1 MFFCHNLKMAE
12 ELKKMGDNMK
22 KKNPKRVMQLERYL
36 SDTRIIMAIIIGID
50 LFFFMVMNFV
60 INSLIAIPEMFK
72 DLDNPGKYVG
82 LKNVLPNFNNIR
94 TYGGIYIPIFI
105 ILLIFL
111 LALDAY
117 TAYKMKVAWSE
128 EYFNIG
134 QKGDERWTTD
144 EEIKQQFL
152 EIPDKN
158 ESFPGY
164 GGTIVSRMG
173 NKLYIDT
180 SPVNNLIIGITR
192 SGKGEMYVFPSID
205 VYSRAEKKASLVI
218 NDMKLELYK
227 SSKKTLENRGY
238 KVYLLNFD
246 DPIHSMGF
254 NPLTVIIELAVNG
267 DYENA
272 ELLAQAFA
280 FSIFN
285 PDEPANTDRFWNDAS
300 SSLLAA
306 LILAHLEDCL
316 RMDEMDNDRRYK
328 IWTEKRAAYDGL
340 DDDLKEKADKL
351 YEEELN
357 KNEKSDIILNPAVM
371 YLPEDAGYEKIYE
384 NVKKINMYSIINT
397 FTELARIRDPENPD
411 ITALDMYFSK
421 RPQLDR
427 AKLKYAAIEIA
438 GEKPKSSIF
447 GVMLS
452 RLTTFTYESMA
463 KMTAES
469 SFDLEEIGF
478 GEKPVAVF
486 LGLPDY
492 DTSKHFLATVFIRQ
506 VSLVLSKRANR
517 DRSGKC
523 KRLVKFIVDEAG
535 NMPAIEGLETY
546 ITMNLGRNI
555 SYDFYIQSYSQ
566 FEKKYGEGWK
576 TIKGN
581 CGNQIYILT
590 SDGDTAQTFS
600 EDLGNETI
608 VDLQRTGEK
617 LSTHKHFME
626 NTQEKPLLN
635 KNQLMRLNEGECVVK
650 RVMKRK
656 DLNGNRVEPT
666 PIFNSEESG
675 KRFLYR
681 YEYLTDTF
689 PNPNEIDLYEINTA
703 DRSHINLRERVWD
716 YNISMTWLSNDVMDY
731 GRDSLKVRDLSNGN
745 DVMSALERVMEV
757 TDLRNINEEMELS
770 ELTDLIYKKIDKKD
784 ERDAILSLIK
794 IGSETGNE

>member
-1 MFFCHNLKMAE
+1 MAE

-60 INSLIAIPEMFK
+60 INTLIAIPEMFK

-82 LKNVLPNFNNIR
+82 LKNVLPNINNIR

-111 LALDAY
+111 LALDAC

-180 SPVNNLIIGITR
+180 SPVNNMIIGITR

-328 IWTEKRAAYDGL
+328 IWTEKRVAYDGL

-371 YLPEDAGYEKIYE
+371 YLPEDAGYEKIYD

-397 FTELARIRDPENPD
+397 FTELARIRNPENPD
-411 ITALDMYFSK
+411 ITALDIYFSK

-438 GEKPKSSIF
+438 GDRPKSSIF

-716 YNISMTWLSNDVMDY
+716 YKISMTWLSNDVMDY

-745 DVMSALERVMEV
+745 DVMSALERIMEV

-770 ELTDLIYKKIDKKD
+770 ELTDLIYKRIDKKD
-784 ERDAILSLIK
+784 ERDAILSLVK

>member
-1 MFFCHNLKMAE
+1 MAE
-12 ELKKMGDNMK
+12 ELKKMGDNVK

-82 LKNVLPNFNNIR
+82 LKNVLPNINNIR

-111 LALDAY
+111 LALDAC

-180 SPVNNLIIGITR
+180 SPVNNMIIGITR

-227 SSKKTLENRGY
+227 SSKKTLEKRGY

-285 PDEPANTDRFWNDAS
+285 PDEPTNTDRFWNDAS
-300 SSLLAA
+300 SSLLSA

-316 RMDEMDNDRRYK
+316 RMDEIENDKRYRTWK
-328 IWTEKRAAYDGL
+328 KKRDAYDTL
-340 DDDLKEKADKL
+340 NDDVKKKAIELYEKEKIKK
-351 YEEELN
+351 E
-357 KNEKSDIILNPAVM
+357 DIILNPALM
-371 YLPEDAGYEKIYE
+371 YLPEDAVYEKKHD

-397 FTELARIRDPENPD
+397 FTELARVHNPDNPD
-411 ITALDMYFSK
+411 ITALDIYFSK

-438 GEKPKSSIF
+438 GDKPKSSVF

-617 LSTHKHFME
+617 LSTHKHLME

-635 KNQLMRLNEGECVVK
+635 RNQLMRLNEGECVVK

-745 DVMSALERVMEV
+745 DVMSALERIMEV

-770 ELTDLIYKKIDKKD
+770 ELTDLIYKRIDKKD
-784 ERDAILSLIK
+784 ERDAILSLVK

>member
-50 LFFFMVMNFV
+50 LFFFLVMNFV

-82 LKNVLPNFNNIR
+82 LKNVLPNINNIR

-111 LALDAY
+111 LALDAC

-180 SPVNNLIIGITR
+180 SPVNNMIIGITR

-227 SSKKTLENRGY
+227 SSKKTLEKRGY

-285 PDEPANTDRFWNDAS
+285 PDEPTNTDRFWNDAS
-300 SSLLAA
+300 SSLLSA

-316 RMDEMDNDRRYK
+316 RMDEIENDKRYRTWK
-328 IWTEKRAAYDGL
+328 KKRDAYDTL
-340 DDDLKEKADKL
+340 NDDVKKKAIELYEKEKIKK
-351 YEEELN
+351 E
-357 KNEKSDIILNPAVM
+357 DIILNPALM
-371 YLPEDAGYEKIYE
+371 YLPEDAVYEKKHD

-397 FTELARIRDPENPD
+397 FTELARVHNPDNPD
-411 ITALDMYFSK
+411 ITALDIYFSK

-438 GEKPKSSIF
+438 GDKPKSSVF

-635 KNQLMRLNEGECVVK
+635 RNQLMRLNEGECVVK

-745 DVMSALERVMEV
+745 DVMSALERIMEV

-770 ELTDLIYKKIDKKD
+770 ELTDLIYKRIDKKD
-784 ERDAILSLIK
+784 ERDAILSLVK

>member
-1 MFFCHNLKMAE
+1 MAE

-82 LKNVLPNFNNIR
+82 LKNVLPNINNIR

-111 LALDAY
+111 LALDAC

-180 SPVNNLIIGITR
+180 SPVNNMIIGITR

-227 SSKKTLENRGY
+227 SSKKTLEKRGY

-328 IWTEKRAAYDGL
+328 IWTEKRVAYDGL

-371 YLPEDAGYEKIYE
+371 YLPEDAGYEKIYD

-411 ITALDMYFSK
+411 ITALDIYFSK

-438 GEKPKSSIF
+438 GDKPKSSIF

-745 DVMSALERVMEV
+745 DVMSALERIMEV
-757 TDLRNINEEMELS
+757 TDLRNINEEM
-770 ELTDLIYKKIDKKD
+770 
-784 ERDAILSLIK
+784 
-794 IGSETGNE
+794 

>member
-60 INSLIAIPEMFK
+60 INTLIAIPEMFK

-82 LKNVLPNFNNIR
+82 LKNVLPNINNIR

-111 LALDAY
+111 LALDAC

-180 SPVNNLIIGITR
+180 SPVNNMIIGITR

-300 SSLLAA
+300 SSLLSA

-316 RMDEMDNDRRYK
+316 RMDEIENDKRYRTWK
-328 IWTEKRAAYDGL
+328 KKRDAYDTL
-340 DDDLKEKADKL
+340 NDDVKKKAIELYEKEK
-351 YEEELN
+351 N
-357 KNEKSDIILNPAVM
+357 KKEDIILNPAVM
-371 YLPEDAGYEKIYE
+371 YLPEDAVYEKKHD

-397 FTELARIRDPENPD
+397 FTELARVHDPNNPD
-411 ITALDMYFSK
+411 ITALDMYFGK

-438 GEKPKSSIF
+438 GDKPKSSIF

-745 DVMSALERVMEV
+745 DVMSALERIMEV

-770 ELTDLIYKKIDKKD
+770 ELTDLIYKRIDKKD
-784 ERDAILSLIK
+784 ERDAILSLVK

>member
-1 MFFCHNLKMAE
+1 
-12 ELKKMGDNMK
+12 MK

-60 INSLIAIPEMFK
+60 INTLIAIPEMFK

-82 LKNVLPNFNNIR
+82 LKNVLPNINNIR

-111 LALDAY
+111 LALDAC

-180 SPVNNLIIGITR
+180 SPVNNMIIGITR

-328 IWTEKRAAYDGL
+328 IWTEKRVAYDGL

-371 YLPEDAGYEKIYE
+371 YLPEDAGYEKIYD

-397 FTELARIRDPENPD
+397 FTELARIRNPENPD
-411 ITALDMYFSK
+411 ITALDIYFSK

-438 GEKPKSSIF
+438 GDKPKSSIF

-650 RVMKRK
+650 RVMSRK

-675 KRFLYR
+675 KRFKYR
-681 YEYLTDTF
+681 YEYLTETF
-689 PNPNEIDLYEINTA
+689 PNPGDIDLYEINTA

-745 DVMSALERVMEV
+745 DVMSALERIMEV

-770 ELTDLIYKKIDKKD
+770 ELTDLIYKRIDKKD
-784 ERDAILSLIK
+784 ERDAILSLVK

>member
-1 MFFCHNLKMAE
+1 
-12 ELKKMGDNMK
+12 MK

-82 LKNVLPNFNNIR
+82 LKNVLPNINNIR

-111 LALDAY
+111 LALDAC

-180 SPVNNLIIGITR
+180 SPVNNMIIGITR

-285 PDEPANTDRFWNDAS
+285 PDEPTNSDRFWNDAS
-300 SSLLAA
+300 SSLLSA

-316 RMDEMDNDRRYK
+316 RMDEIENDKRYRTWK
-328 IWTEKRAAYDGL
+328 KKRDAYDTL
-340 DDDLKEKADKL
+340 NDDVKEKATKL
-351 YEEELN
+351 YE
-357 KNEKSDIILNPAVM
+357 KEKIKKEDIILNPAVM
-371 YLPEDAGYEKIYE
+371 YLPEDAVYEKKHD

-397 FTELARIRDPENPD
+397 FTELARVHNPDNPD
-411 ITALDMYFSK
+411 ITALDIYFSK

-427 AKLKYAAIEIA
+427 TKLKYAAIEIA
-438 GEKPKSSIF
+438 GDKPKSSIF

-745 DVMSALERVMEV
+745 DVMSALERIMEV

-770 ELTDLIYKKIDKKD
+770 ELTDLIYKRIDKKD
-784 ERDAILSLIK
+784 ERDAILSLVK

>member
-82 LKNVLPNFNNIR
+82 LKNVLPNINNIR

-111 LALDAY
+111 LALDAC

-180 SPVNNLIIGITR
+180 SPVNNMIIGITR

-227 SSKKTLENRGY
+227 SSKKTLEKRGY

-285 PDEPANTDRFWNDAS
+285 PDEPTNTDRFWNDAS
-300 SSLLAA
+300 SSLLSA

-316 RMDEMDNDRRYK
+316 RMDEIENDKRYRTWK
-328 IWTEKRAAYDGL
+328 KKRDAYDTL
-340 DDDLKEKADKL
+340 NDDVKKKAIELYEKEKIKK
-351 YEEELN
+351 E
-357 KNEKSDIILNPAVM
+357 DIILNPALM
-371 YLPEDAGYEKIYE
+371 YLPEDAVYEKKHD

-397 FTELARIRDPENPD
+397 FTELARVHNPDNPD
-411 ITALDMYFSK
+411 ITALDIYFSK

-438 GEKPKSSIF
+438 GDKPKSSVF

-635 KNQLMRLNEGECVVK
+635 RNQLMRLNEGECVVK

-716 YNISMTWLSNDVMDY
+716 YNISMTWLSNDVIDY

-745 DVMSALERVMEV
+745 DVMSALERIMEV

-770 ELTDLIYKKIDKKD
+770 ELTDLIYKRIDKKD
-784 ERDAILSLIK
+784 ERDAILSLVK

>member
-1 MFFCHNLKMAE
+1 MAE

-60 INSLIAIPEMFK
+60 INTLIAIPEMFK

-82 LKNVLPNFNNIR
+82 LKNVLPNINNIR

-111 LALDAY
+111 LALDAC

-180 SPVNNLIIGITR
+180 SPVNNMIIGITR

-300 SSLLAA
+300 SSLLSA

-316 RMDEMDNDRRYK
+316 RMDEIENDKRYRTWK
-328 IWTEKRAAYDGL
+328 KKRDAYDTL
-340 DDDLKEKADKL
+340 NDDVKKKAIELYEKEK
-351 YEEELN
+351 N
-357 KNEKSDIILNPAVM
+357 KKEDIILNPAVM
-371 YLPEDAGYEKIYE
+371 YLPEDAVYEKKHD

-397 FTELARIRDPENPD
+397 FTELARVHDPNNPD
-411 ITALDMYFSK
+411 ITALDMYFGK

-438 GEKPKSSIF
+438 GDKPKSSIF

-745 DVMSALERVMEV
+745 DVMSALERIMEV

-770 ELTDLIYKKIDKKD
+770 ELTDLIYKRIDKKD
-784 ERDAILSLIK
+784 ERDAILSLVK

>member
-82 LKNVLPNFNNIR
+82 LKNVLPNINNIR

-111 LALDAY
+111 LALDAC

-180 SPVNNLIIGITR
+180 SPVNNMIIGITR

-285 PDEPANTDRFWNDAS
+285 PDEPTNSDRFWNDAS
-300 SSLLAA
+300 SSLLSA

-316 RMDEMDNDRRYK
+316 RMDEIENDKRYRTWK
-328 IWTEKRAAYDGL
+328 KKRDAYDTL
-340 DDDLKEKADKL
+340 NDDVKEKATKL
-351 YEEELN
+351 YE
-357 KNEKSDIILNPAVM
+357 KEKIKKEDIILNPAVM
-371 YLPEDAGYEKIYE
+371 YLPEDAVYEKKHD

-397 FTELARIRDPENPD
+397 FTELARVHDPDNPD
-411 ITALDMYFSK
+411 ITALDIYFSK

-438 GEKPKSSIF
+438 GDKPKSSIF

-745 DVMSALERVMEV
+745 DVMSALERIMEV

-770 ELTDLIYKKIDKKD
+770 ELTDLIYKRIDKKD
-784 ERDAILSLIK
+784 ERDAILSLVK

>member
-1 MFFCHNLKMAE
+1 MAE

-82 LKNVLPNFNNIR
+82 LKNVLPNINNIR

-180 SPVNNLIIGITR
+180 SPVNNMIIGITR

-227 SSKKTLENRGY
+227 SSKKTLEKRGY

-328 IWTEKRAAYDGL
+328 IWTEKRVAYDGL

-371 YLPEDAGYEKIYE
+371 YLPEDAGYEKIYD

-397 FTELARIRDPENPD
+397 FTELARIRNPENPD
-411 ITALDMYFSK
+411 ITALDIYFSK

-438 GEKPKSSIF
+438 GDKPKSSIF

-745 DVMSALERVMEV
+745 DVMSALERIMEV

-770 ELTDLIYKKIDKKD
+770 ELTDLIYKRIDKKD
-784 ERDAILSLIK
+784 ERDAILSLVK

>member
-1 MFFCHNLKMAE
+1 MAE

-82 LKNVLPNFNNIR
+82 LKNVLPNINNIR

-111 LALDAY
+111 LALDAC

-180 SPVNNLIIGITR
+180 SPVNNMIIGITR

-227 SSKKTLENRGY
+227 SSKKTLEKRGY

-285 PDEPANTDRFWNDAS
+285 PDEPTNSDRFWNDAS
-300 SSLLAA
+300 SSLLSA

-316 RMDEMDNDRRYK
+316 RMDEIENDKRYRTWK
-328 IWTEKRAAYDGL
+328 KKRDAYDTL
-340 DDDLKEKADKL
+340 NDDVKEKATKL
-351 YEEELN
+351 YE
-357 KNEKSDIILNPAVM
+357 KEKIKKEDIILNPAVM
-371 YLPEDAGYEKIYE
+371 YLPEDAVYEKKHD

-397 FTELARIRDPENPD
+397 FTELARVHNPDNPD
-411 ITALDMYFSK
+411 ITALDIYFSK

-427 AKLKYAAIEIA
+427 TKLKYAAIEIA
-438 GEKPKSSIF
+438 GDKPKSSIF

-745 DVMSALERVMEV
+745 DVMSALERIMEV

-770 ELTDLIYKKIDKKD
+770 ELTDLIYKRIDKKD
-784 ERDAILSLIK
+784 ERDAILSLVK

>member
-60 INSLIAIPEMFK
+60 INTLIAIPEMFK

-82 LKNVLPNFNNIR
+82 LKNVLPNINNIR

-111 LALDAY
+111 LALDAC

-134 QKGDERWTTD
+134 QKGDERWTTE

-180 SPVNNLIIGITR
+180 SPVNNMIIGITR

-227 SSKKTLENRGY
+227 SSKKTLEKRGY

-328 IWTEKRAAYDGL
+328 IWTEKRVAYDGL

-371 YLPEDAGYEKIYE
+371 YLPEDAGYEKIYD

-397 FTELARIRDPENPD
+397 FTELARIRNPENPD
-411 ITALDMYFSK
+411 ITALDIYFSK

-438 GEKPKSSIF
+438 GDKPKSSIF

-745 DVMSALERVMEV
+745 DVMSALERIMEV

-770 ELTDLIYKKIDKKD
+770 ELTDLIYKRIDKKD
-784 ERDAILSLIK
+784 ERDAILSLVK

>member
-60 INSLIAIPEMFK
+60 INTLIAIPEMFK

-82 LKNVLPNFNNIR
+82 LKNVLPNINNIR

-111 LALDAY
+111 LALDAC

-180 SPVNNLIIGITR
+180 SPVNNMIIGITR

-328 IWTEKRAAYDGL
+328 IWTEKRVAYDGL

-371 YLPEDAGYEKIYE
+371 YLPEDAGYEKIYD

-397 FTELARIRDPENPD
+397 FTELARIRNPENPD
-411 ITALDMYFSK
+411 ITALDIYFSK

-438 GEKPKSSIF
+438 GDKPKSSIF

-650 RVMKRK
+650 RVMSIK

-675 KRFLYR
+675 KRFKYR
-681 YEYLTDTF
+681 YEYLTETF
-689 PNPNEIDLYEINTA
+689 PNPGDIDLYEINTA

-745 DVMSALERVMEV
+745 DVMSALERIMEV

-770 ELTDLIYKKIDKKD
+770 ELTDLIYKRIDKKD
-784 ERDAILSLIK
+784 ERDAILSLVK

>member
-1 MFFCHNLKMAE
+1 MAE

-60 INSLIAIPEMFK
+60 INTLIAIPEMFK

-82 LKNVLPNFNNIR
+82 LKNVLPNINNIR

-111 LALDAY
+111 LALDAC

-180 SPVNNLIIGITR
+180 SPVNNMIIGITR

-227 SSKKTLENRGY
+227 SSKKTLEKRGY

-328 IWTEKRAAYDGL
+328 IWTEKRVAYDGL

-371 YLPEDAGYEKIYE
+371 YLPEDAGYEKIYD

-411 ITALDMYFSK
+411 ITALDIYFSK

-438 GEKPKSSIF
+438 GDKPKSSIF

-745 DVMSALERVMEV
+745 DVMSALERIMEV

-770 ELTDLIYKKIDKKD
+770 ELTDMIYKRIDKKD
-784 ERDAILSLIK
+784 ERDAILSLVK

>member
-1 MFFCHNLKMAE
+1 MAE

-60 INSLIAIPEMFK
+60 INTLIAIPEMFK

-82 LKNVLPNFNNIR
+82 LKNVLPNINNIR

-111 LALDAY
+111 LALDAC

-180 SPVNNLIIGITR
+180 SPVNNMIIGITR

-285 PDEPANTDRFWNDAS
+285 PDEPTNSDRFWNDAS
-300 SSLLAA
+300 SSLLSA

-316 RMDEMDNDRRYK
+316 RMDEIENDKRYRTWK
-328 IWTEKRAAYDGL
+328 KKRDAYDTL
-340 DDDLKEKADKL
+340 NDDVKEKATKL
-351 YEEELN
+351 YE
-357 KNEKSDIILNPAVM
+357 KEKIKKEDIILNPAVM
-371 YLPEDAGYEKIYE
+371 YLPEDAVYEKKHD

-397 FTELARIRDPENPD
+397 FTELARVHNPD
-411 ITALDMYFSK
+411 NPEITALDMYFSK

-438 GEKPKSSIF
+438 GDKPKSSIF

-703 DRSHINLRERVWD
+703 DRSRINLRERVWD

-745 DVMSALERVMEV
+745 DVMSALERIMEV

-770 ELTDLIYKKIDKKD
+770 ELTDLIYKRIDKKD
-784 ERDAILSLIK
+784 ERDAILSLVK

>member
-1 MFFCHNLKMAE
+1 MAE

-22 KKNPKRVMQLERYL
+22 KKKTPKRVMQLERYL

-60 INSLIAIPEMFK
+60 INTLIAIPEMFK

-82 LKNVLPNFNNIR
+82 LKNVLPNINNIR

-111 LALDAY
+111 LALDAC

-164 GGTIVSRMG
+164 GGTIVSRME

-180 SPVNNLIIGITR
+180 SPVNNMIIGITR

-227 SSKKTLENRGY
+227 SSKKTLEKRGY

-285 PDEPANTDRFWNDAS
+285 PDEPTNTDRFWNDAS
-300 SSLLAA
+300 SSLLSA

-316 RMDEMDNDRRYK
+316 RMDEIENDKRYRTWK
-328 IWTEKRAAYDGL
+328 KKRDAYDTL
-340 DDDLKEKADKL
+340 NDDVKKKAIELYEKEKIKK
-351 YEEELN
+351 E
-357 KNEKSDIILNPAVM
+357 DIILNPALM
-371 YLPEDAGYEKIYE
+371 YLPENAVYEKKHD

-397 FTELARIRDPENPD
+397 FTELARVHNPDNPD
-411 ITALDMYFSK
+411 ITALDIYFSK

-438 GEKPKSSIF
+438 GDKPKSSVF

-745 DVMSALERVMEV
+745 DVMSALERIMEV

-770 ELTDLIYKKIDKKD
+770 ELTDLIYKRIDKKD
-784 ERDAILSLIK
+784 ERDAILSLVK

>member
-1 MFFCHNLKMAE
+1 
-12 ELKKMGDNMK
+12 MK

-60 INSLIAIPEMFK
+60 INTLIAIPEMFK

-82 LKNVLPNFNNIR
+82 LKNVLPNINNIR

-111 LALDAY
+111 LALDAC

-134 QKGDERWTTD
+134 QKGDERWTTE

-180 SPVNNLIIGITR
+180 SPVNNMIIGITR

-227 SSKKTLENRGY
+227 SSKKTLEKRGY

-328 IWTEKRAAYDGL
+328 IWTEKRVAYDGL

-371 YLPEDAGYEKIYE
+371 YLPEDAGYEKIYD

-397 FTELARIRDPENPD
+397 FTELARIRNPENPD
-411 ITALDMYFSK
+411 ITALDIYFSK

-438 GEKPKSSIF
+438 GDKPKSSIF

-745 DVMSALERVMEV
+745 DVMSALERIMEV

-770 ELTDLIYKKIDKKD
+770 ELTDLIYKRIDKKD
-784 ERDAILSLIK
+784 ERDAILSLVK

>member
-1 MFFCHNLKMAE
+1 
-12 ELKKMGDNMK
+12 
-22 KKNPKRVMQLERYL
+22 
-36 SDTRIIMAIIIGID
+36 MAIIIGID

-82 LKNVLPNFNNIR
+82 LKNVLPNINNIR

-111 LALDAY
+111 LALDAC

-180 SPVNNLIIGITR
+180 SPVNNMIIGITR

-285 PDEPANTDRFWNDAS
+285 PDEPTNSDRFWNDAS
-300 SSLLAA
+300 SSLLSA

-316 RMDEMDNDRRYK
+316 RMDEIENDKRYRTWK
-328 IWTEKRAAYDGL
+328 KKRDAYDTL
-340 DDDLKEKADKL
+340 NDDVKEKATKL
-351 YEEELN
+351 YE
-357 KNEKSDIILNPAVM
+357 KEKIKKEDIILNPAVM
-371 YLPEDAGYEKIYE
+371 YLPEDAVYEKKHD

-397 FTELARIRDPENPD
+397 FTELARVHNPD
-411 ITALDMYFSK
+411 NPEITALDMYFSK

-438 GEKPKSSIF
+438 GDKPKSSIF

-703 DRSHINLRERVWD
+703 DRSRINLRERVWD

-745 DVMSALERVMEV
+745 DVMSALERIMEV
-757 TDLRNINEEMELS
+757 TDLRNINEEMELD
-770 ELTDLIYKKIDKKD
+770 ELTDLIYKRIDKKD
-784 ERDAILSLIK
+784 ERDAILSLVK

>member
-1 MFFCHNLKMAE
+1 MAE

-82 LKNVLPNFNNIR
+82 LKNVLPNINNIR

-111 LALDAY
+111 LALDAC

-180 SPVNNLIIGITR
+180 SPVNNMIIGITR

-227 SSKKTLENRGY
+227 SSKKTLEKRGY

-328 IWTEKRAAYDGL
+328 IWTEKRVAYDGL

-371 YLPEDAGYEKIYE
+371 YLPEDAGYEKIYD

-411 ITALDMYFSK
+411 ITALDIYFSK

-438 GEKPKSSIF
+438 GDKPKSSIF

-703 DRSHINLRERVWD
+703 DRSRINLRERVWD

-745 DVMSALERVMEV
+745 DVMSALERIMEV

-770 ELTDLIYKKIDKKD
+770 ELTDLIYKRIDKKD
-784 ERDAILSLIK
+784 ERDAILSLVK

>member
-1 MFFCHNLKMAE
+1 MK
-12 ELKKMGDNMK
+12 K
-22 KKNPKRVMQLERYL
+22 KKNPKRVMQIERYL
-36 SDTRIIMAIIIGID
+36 SDTRFIAAIIVGID
-50 LFFFMVMNFV
+50 IFFFMILNFV
-60 INSLIAIPEMFK
+60 INSLIAIPDILK
-72 DLDNPGKYVG
+72 DLDNPGKYIG
-82 LKNVLPNFNNIR
+82 MKNVLPRFSNIKE
-94 TYGGIYIPIFI
+94 YSGIYIPLII
-105 ILLIFL
+105 ILIIFLIF
-111 LALDAY
+111 LDAY

-144 EEIKQQFL
+144 EEIKEQFL

-158 ESFPGY
+158 KSFPGY

-173 NKLYIDT
+173 DKLYIDT

-227 SSKKTLENRGY
+227 SSKKTLEDRGY

-254 NPLTVIIELAVNG
+254 NPLTVIINLAVQG
-267 DYENA
+267 DYESA

-285 PDEPANTDRFWNDAS
+285 PDEPTNSDRFWNDAS

-316 RMDEMDNDRRYK
+316 RMDEITNDRRYK
-328 IWTEKRAAYDGL
+328 IWKEKRAAYDLL
-340 DDDLKEKADKL
+340 DENVKEKALKL
-351 YEEELN
+351 YEKEIKES
-357 KNEKSDIILNPAVM
+357 EDIILNPAVM
-371 YLPEDAGYEKIYE
+371 YLPEDAGYKKTHE

-397 FTELARIRDPENPD
+397 FTELARVHNPD
-411 ITALDMYFSK
+411 NPEITALDMYFSK

-438 GEKPKSSIF
+438 GDRPKSSIF

-452 RLTTFTYESMA
+452 RLTTFTYESMG

-478 GEKPVAVF
+478 GDKPIAVF

-492 DTSKHFLATVFIRQ
+492 DNSKHFLATVFIRQ

-517 DRSGKC
+517 EKSGKC

-566 FEKKYGEGWK
+566 FEKKYGEGYK

-581 CGNQIYILT
+581 CGNHIYILT

-635 KNQLMRLNEGECVVK
+635 KNQLMRLNEGECVVI
-650 RVMKRK
+650 RVMSRK
-656 DLNGNRVEPT
+656 DLKGNRVEPT

-675 KRFLYR
+675 KRFKYR
-681 YEYLTDTF
+681 FEYLTETF
-689 PNPNEIDLYEINTA
+689 PNPGDIDLFKINTA

-716 YNISMTWLSNDVMDY
+716 YNISMSWLSNDVMGY
-731 GRDSLKVRDLSNGN
+731 EKGGSTLSSLSNAKAVIN
-745 DVMSALERVMEV
+745 ALEKVLEEA
-757 TDLRNINEEMELS
+757 DLGILNENMELS

-794 IGSETGNE
+794 IGSEADND

>member
-1 MFFCHNLKMAE
+1 MAE

-82 LKNVLPNFNNIR
+82 LKNVLPNINNIR
-94 TYGGIYIPIFI
+94 TYVGIYIPIFI

-111 LALDAY
+111 LALDAC

-180 SPVNNLIIGITR
+180 SPVNNMIIGITR

-227 SSKKTLENRGY
+227 SSKKTLEKRGY

-285 PDEPANTDRFWNDAS
+285 PDEPTNTDRFWNDAS
-300 SSLLAA
+300 SSLLSA

-316 RMDEMDNDRRYK
+316 RMDEIENDKRYRTWK
-328 IWTEKRAAYDGL
+328 KKRDAYDTL
-340 DDDLKEKADKL
+340 NDDVKKKAIELYEKEKIKK
-351 YEEELN
+351 E
-357 KNEKSDIILNPAVM
+357 DIILNPALM
-371 YLPEDAGYEKIYE
+371 YLPEDAVYEKKHD

-397 FTELARIRDPENPD
+397 FTELARVHNPDNPD
-411 ITALDMYFSK
+411 ITALDIYFSK

-438 GEKPKSSIF
+438 GDKPKSSVF

-635 KNQLMRLNEGECVVK
+635 RNQLMRLNEGECVVK

-745 DVMSALERVMEV
+745 DVMSALERIMEV

-770 ELTDLIYKKIDKKD
+770 ELTDLIYKRIDKKD
-784 ERDAILSLIK
+784 ERDAILSLVK

>member
-1 MFFCHNLKMAE
+1 MAE

-82 LKNVLPNFNNIR
+82 LKNVLPNINNIR

-111 LALDAY
+111 LALDAC

-180 SPVNNLIIGITR
+180 SPVNNMIIGITR

-285 PDEPANTDRFWNDAS
+285 PDEPTNSDRFWNDAS
-300 SSLLAA
+300 SSLLSA

-316 RMDEMDNDRRYK
+316 RMDEIENDKRYRTWK
-328 IWTEKRAAYDGL
+328 KKRDAYDTL
-340 DDDLKEKADKL
+340 NDDVKEKATKL
-351 YEEELN
+351 YE
-357 KNEKSDIILNPAVM
+357 KEKIKKEDIILNPAVM
-371 YLPEDAGYEKIYE
+371 YLPEDAVYEKKHD

-397 FTELARIRDPENPD
+397 FTELARVHNPDNPD
-411 ITALDMYFSK
+411 ITALDIYFSK

-427 AKLKYAAIEIA
+427 TKLKYAAIEIA
-438 GEKPKSSIF
+438 GDKPKSSIF

-745 DVMSALERVMEV
+745 DVMSALERIMEV

-770 ELTDLIYKKIDKKD
+770 ELTDLIHKRIDKKD
-784 ERDAILSLIK
+784 ERDAILSLVK

>member
-1 MFFCHNLKMAE
+1 MAE

-60 INSLIAIPEMFK
+60 INTLIAIPEMFK

-82 LKNVLPNFNNIR
+82 LKNVLPNINNIR

-111 LALDAY
+111 LALDAC

-180 SPVNNLIIGITR
+180 SPVNNMIIGITR

-227 SSKKTLENRGY
+227 SSKKTLEKRGY

-328 IWTEKRAAYDGL
+328 IWTEKRVAYDGL

-371 YLPEDAGYEKIYE
+371 YLPEDAGYEKIYD

-397 FTELARIRDPENPD
+397 FTELARIRNPENPD
-411 ITALDMYFSK
+411 ITALDIYFSK

-438 GEKPKSSIF
+438 GDKPKSSIF

-745 DVMSALERVMEV
+745 DVMSALERIMEV

-770 ELTDLIYKKIDKKD
+770 ELTDLIYKRIDKKD
-784 ERDAILSLIK
+784 ERDAILSLVK

>member
-1 MFFCHNLKMAE
+1 MAE

-82 LKNVLPNFNNIR
+82 LKNVLPNINNIR
-94 TYGGIYIPIFI
+94 TYCGIYIPIFI

-111 LALDAY
+111 LALDTC

-180 SPVNNLIIGITR
+180 SPVNNMIIGITR

-227 SSKKTLENRGY
+227 SSKKTLEKRGY

-328 IWTEKRAAYDGL
+328 IWTEKRVAYDGL
-340 DDDLKEKADKL
+340 DDDLKEKTDKL

-371 YLPEDAGYEKIYE
+371 YLPEDAGYEKIYD

-411 ITALDMYFSK
+411 ITALDIYFSK

-438 GEKPKSSIF
+438 GDKPKSSIF

-745 DVMSALERVMEV
+745 DVMSALERIMEV

-770 ELTDLIYKKIDKKD
+770 ELTDLIYKRIDKKD
-784 ERDAILSLIK
+784 ERDAILSLVK

>member
-82 LKNVLPNFNNIR
+82 LKNVLPNINNIR

-111 LALDAY
+111 LALDAC

-180 SPVNNLIIGITR
+180 SPVNNMIIGITR

-285 PDEPANTDRFWNDAS
+285 PDEPTNSDRFWNDAS
-300 SSLLAA
+300 SSLLSA

-316 RMDEMDNDRRYK
+316 RMDEIENDKRYRTWK
-328 IWTEKRAAYDGL
+328 KKRDAYDTL
-340 DDDLKEKADKL
+340 NDDVKEKATKL
-351 YEEELN
+351 YE
-357 KNEKSDIILNPAVM
+357 KEKIKKEDIILNPAVM
-371 YLPEDAGYEKIYE
+371 YLPEDAVYEKKHD

-397 FTELARIRDPENPD
+397 FTELARVHNPDNPD
-411 ITALDMYFSK
+411 ITALDIYFSK

-427 AKLKYAAIEIA
+427 TKLKYAAIEIA
-438 GEKPKSSIF
+438 GDKPKSSIF

-535 NMPAIEGLETY
+535 NMPAIEELETY

-745 DVMSALERVMEV
+745 DVMSALERIMEV

-770 ELTDLIYKKIDKKD
+770 ELTDLIYKRIDKKD
-784 ERDAILSLIK
+784 ERDAILSLVK

>member
-1 MFFCHNLKMAE
+1 MAE

-60 INSLIAIPEMFK
+60 INTLIAIPEMFK

-82 LKNVLPNFNNIR
+82 LKNVLPNINNIR

-111 LALDAY
+111 LALDAC

-180 SPVNNLIIGITR
+180 SPVNNMIIGITR

-328 IWTEKRAAYDGL
+328 IWTEKRVAYDGL

-371 YLPEDAGYEKIYE
+371 YLPEDAGYEKIYD

-397 FTELARIRDPENPD
+397 FTELARIRNPENPD
-411 ITALDMYFSK
+411 ITALDIYFSK

-438 GEKPKSSIF
+438 GDKPKSSIF

-650 RVMKRK
+650 RVMSRK

-675 KRFLYR
+675 KRFKYR
-681 YEYLTDTF
+681 YEYLTETF
-689 PNPNEIDLYEINTA
+689 PNPGDIDLYEINTA

-731 GRDSLKVRDLSNGN
+731 GRYSLKVRDLSNGN
-745 DVMSALERVMEV
+745 DVMSALERIMEV

-770 ELTDLIYKKIDKKD
+770 ELTDLIYKRIDKKD
-784 ERDAILSLIK
+784 ERDAILSLVK

>member
-1 MFFCHNLKMAE
+1 MAE

-22 KKNPKRVMQLERYL
+22 KKNQKRVMQLERYL

-82 LKNVLPNFNNIR
+82 LKNVLPNINNIR

-111 LALDAY
+111 LALDAC

-180 SPVNNLIIGITR
+180 SPVNNMIIGITR

-227 SSKKTLENRGY
+227 SSKKTLEKRGY

-285 PDEPANTDRFWNDAS
+285 PDEPTNTDRFWNDAS
-300 SSLLAA
+300 SSLLSA

-316 RMDEMDNDRRYK
+316 RMDEIENDKRYRTWK
-328 IWTEKRAAYDGL
+328 KKRDAYDTL
-340 DDDLKEKADKL
+340 NDDVKKKAIELYEKEKIKK
-351 YEEELN
+351 E
-357 KNEKSDIILNPAVM
+357 DIILNPALM
-371 YLPEDAGYEKIYE
+371 YLPEDAVYEKKHD

-397 FTELARIRDPENPD
+397 FTELARVHNPDNPD
-411 ITALDMYFSK
+411 ITALDIYFSK

-438 GEKPKSSIF
+438 GDKPKSSVF

-635 KNQLMRLNEGECVVK
+635 RNQLMRLNEGECVVK

-716 YNISMTWLSNDVMDY
+716 YNISMTWLSNDVIDY

-745 DVMSALERVMEV
+745 DVMSALERIMEV

-770 ELTDLIYKKIDKKD
+770 ELTDLIYKRIDKKD
-784 ERDAILSLIK
+784 ERDAILSLVK

>member
-1 MFFCHNLKMAE
+1 MK
-12 ELKKMGDNMK
+12 K
-22 KKNPKRVMQLERYL
+22 KKNPKRVMQIERYL
-36 SDTRIIMAIIIGID
+36 SDTRFIVAIIVGID
-50 LFFFMVMNFV
+50 IFFFMILNFV
-60 INSLIAIPEMFK
+60 INSLIAIPDILK
-72 DLDNPGKYVG
+72 DLDNPGKYIG
-82 LKNVLPNFNNIR
+82 MKNVLPRFSNIKE
-94 TYGGIYIPIFI
+94 YSGIYIPLII
-105 ILLIFL
+105 ILIIFLIF
-111 LALDAY
+111 LDAY

-144 EEIKQQFL
+144 EEIKEQFL

-158 ESFPGY
+158 KSFPGY

-173 NKLYIDT
+173 DKLYIDT

-227 SSKKTLENRGY
+227 SSKKTLEERGY

-254 NPLTVIIELAVNG
+254 NPLTVIINLAVQG
-267 DYENA
+267 DYESA

-285 PDEPANTDRFWNDAS
+285 PDEPTNSDRFWNDAS

-316 RMDEMDNDRRYK
+316 RMDEITNDRRYK
-328 IWTEKRAAYDGL
+328 IWKEKRAAYDLL
-340 DDDLKEKADKL
+340 DENVKEKALKL
-351 YEEELN
+351 YEEQIKE
-357 KNEKSDIILNPAVM
+357 NEDIILNPAVM
-371 YLPEDAGYEKIYE
+371 YLPEDAGYEKTHE

-397 FTELARIRDPENPD
+397 FTELARVHDPDNPE

-438 GEKPKSSIF
+438 GDRPKSSIF

-452 RLTTFTYESMA
+452 RLTTFTYESMG

-478 GEKPVAVF
+478 GDKPIAVF

-492 DTSKHFLATVFIRQ
+492 DNSKHFLATVFIRQ

-517 DRSGKC
+517 EKSGKC

-566 FEKKYGEGWK
+566 FEKKYGEGYK

-608 VDLQRTGEK
+608 IDLQRTGEK

-650 RVMKRK
+650 RVMSRK
-656 DLNGNRVEPT
+656 DLKGNRVEPT

-675 KRFLYR
+675 KRFKYR
-681 YEYLTDTF
+681 FEYLTETF
-689 PNPNEIDLYEINTA
+689 PNPSDIDLFKINTA
-703 DRSHINLRERVWD
+703 DRSHINLKERVWD
-716 YNISMTWLSNDVMDY
+716 YNISMSWLSNDVMSY
-731 GRDSLKVRDLSNGN
+731 EKGGSTLSSLSNAKAVIN
-745 DVMSALERVMEV
+745 ALEKVLEEA
-757 TDLRNINEEMELS
+757 DLGILNENMELS

-794 IGSETGNE
+794 IGSEADND

>member
-1 MFFCHNLKMAE
+1 MFFCHNLKRAE

-82 LKNVLPNFNNIR
+82 LKNVLPNINNIR

-111 LALDAY
+111 LALDAC

-180 SPVNNLIIGITR
+180 SPVNNMIIGITR

-227 SSKKTLENRGY
+227 SSKKTLEKRGY

-328 IWTEKRAAYDGL
+328 IWTEKRVAYDGL

-371 YLPEDAGYEKIYE
+371 YLPEDAGYEKIYD

-397 FTELARIRDPENPD
+397 FTELARIRNPENPD
-411 ITALDMYFSK
+411 ITALDIYFSK

-438 GEKPKSSIF
+438 GDKPKSSIF

-745 DVMSALERVMEV
+745 DVMSALERIMEV

-770 ELTDLIYKKIDKKD
+770 ELTDLIYKRIDKKD
-784 ERDAILSLIK
+784 ERDAILSLVK

>member
-1 MFFCHNLKMAE
+1 MK
-12 ELKKMGDNMK
+12 K
-22 KKNPKRVMQLERYL
+22 KKNPKRVMQIERYL
-36 SDTRIIMAIIIGID
+36 SDTRFIVAIIVGID
-50 LFFFMVMNFV
+50 IFFFMILNFV
-60 INSLIAIPEMFK
+60 INSLIAIPDILK
-72 DLDNPGKYVG
+72 DLDNPGKYIG
-82 LKNVLPNFNNIR
+82 MKNVLPRFSNIKE
-94 TYGGIYIPIFI
+94 YSGIYIPLII
-105 ILLIFL
+105 ILIIFLIF
-111 LALDAY
+111 LDAY

-144 EEIKQQFL
+144 EEIKEQFL

-158 ESFPGY
+158 KSFPGY

-173 NKLYIDT
+173 DKLYIDT

-227 SSKKTLENRGY
+227 SSKKTLEDRGY

-254 NPLTVIIELAVNG
+254 NPLTVIINLAVQG
-267 DYENA
+267 DYESA

-285 PDEPANTDRFWNDAS
+285 PDEPTNSDRFWNDAS

-316 RMDEMDNDRRYK
+316 RMDEITNDRRYK
-328 IWTEKRAAYDGL
+328 IWKEKRAAYDLL
-340 DDDLKEKADKL
+340 DENVKEKALKL
-351 YEEELN
+351 YEKEIKES
-357 KNEKSDIILNPAVM
+357 EDIILNPAVM
-371 YLPEDAGYEKIYE
+371 YLPEDAGYKKTHE

-397 FTELARIRDPENPD
+397 FTELARVHNPD
-411 ITALDMYFSK
+411 NPEITALDMYFSK

-438 GEKPKSSIF
+438 GDRPKSSIF

-452 RLTTFTYESMA
+452 RLTTFTYESMG

-478 GEKPVAVF
+478 GDKPIAVF

-492 DTSKHFLATVFIRQ
+492 DNSKHFLATVFIRQ

-517 DRSGKC
+517 EKSGKC

-566 FEKKYGEGWK
+566 FEKKYGEGYK

-581 CGNQIYILT
+581 CGNHIYILT

-635 KNQLMRLNEGECVVK
+635 KNQLMRLNEGECVVI
-650 RVMKRK
+650 RVMSRK
-656 DLNGNRVEPT
+656 DLKGNRVEPT

-675 KRFLYR
+675 KRFKYR
-681 YEYLTDTF
+681 FEYLTETF
-689 PNPNEIDLYEINTA
+689 PNPGDIDLFKINTA

-716 YNISMTWLSNDVMDY
+716 YNISMSWLSNDVMGY
-731 GRDSLKVRDLSNGN
+731 EKGGSTLSSLSNAKAVIN
-745 DVMSALERVMEV
+745 ALEKVLEEA
-757 TDLRNINEEMELS
+757 DLG
-770 ELTDLIYKKIDKKD
+770 D
-784 ERDAILSLIK
+784 IK
-794 IGSETGNE
+794 

>member
-60 INSLIAIPEMFK
+60 INTLIAIPEMFK

-82 LKNVLPNFNNIR
+82 LKNVLPNINNIR
-94 TYGGIYIPIFI
+94 TYGGMYIPIFI

-111 LALDAY
+111 LALDAC

-180 SPVNNLIIGITR
+180 SPVNNMIIGITR

-285 PDEPANTDRFWNDAS
+285 PDEPTNSDRFWNDAS
-300 SSLLAA
+300 SSLLSA

-316 RMDEMDNDRRYK
+316 RMDEIENDKRYRTWK
-328 IWTEKRAAYDGL
+328 KKRDAYDTL
-340 DDDLKEKADKL
+340 NDDVKKKAIELYEKEK
-351 YEEELN
+351 N
-357 KNEKSDIILNPAVM
+357 KKEDIILNPAVM
-371 YLPEDAGYEKIYE
+371 YLPEDAVYEKKHD

-397 FTELARIRDPENPD
+397 FTELARVHDPNNPD
-411 ITALDMYFSK
+411 ITALDMYFGK

-438 GEKPKSSIF
+438 GDKPKSSIF

-650 RVMKRK
+650 RVMSRK

-745 DVMSALERVMEV
+745 DVMSALERIMEV

-770 ELTDLIYKKIDKKD
+770 ELTDLIYKRIDKKD
-784 ERDAILSLIK
+784 ERDAILSLVK

>member
-1 MFFCHNLKMAE
+1 MAE

-82 LKNVLPNFNNIR
+82 LKNVLPNINNIR

-111 LALDAY
+111 LALDAC

-158 ESFPGY
+158 ESFLGY

-180 SPVNNLIIGITR
+180 SPVNNMIIGITR

-285 PDEPANTDRFWNDAS
+285 PDEPTNSDRFWNDAS
-300 SSLLAA
+300 SSLLSA

-316 RMDEMDNDRRYK
+316 RMDEIENDKRYRTWK
-328 IWTEKRAAYDGL
+328 KKRDAYDTL
-340 DDDLKEKADKL
+340 NDDVKEKATKL
-351 YEEELN
+351 YE
-357 KNEKSDIILNPAVM
+357 KEKIKKEDIILNPAVM
-371 YLPEDAGYEKIYE
+371 YLPEDAVYEKKHD

-397 FTELARIRDPENPD
+397 FTELARVHNPD
-411 ITALDMYFSK
+411 NPEITALDMYFSK

-438 GEKPKSSIF
+438 GDKPKSSIF

-703 DRSHINLRERVWD
+703 DRSRINLRERVWD

-745 DVMSALERVMEV
+745 DVMSALERIMEV

-770 ELTDLIYKKIDKKD
+770 ELTDLIYKRIDKKD
-784 ERDAILSLIK
+784 ERDAILSLVK